1 MLARVVAAWQGGT
14 VPYEAYEH
22 YDNAAELEDLRHAA
36 GCRVVALGALRKGR
50 ARQRSLLFKVLADA
64 VGLPCT
70 YQMGKCLRG
79 AHKQHAWN
87 TIVAEGQVLVVDVLH
102 EPGQLYPEDG
112 GEARQ
117 YKRID
122 EFAFSSLAASRHA
135 FTTPSATPAPPP
147 EARRVAA

>member
-1 MLARVVAAWQGGT
+1 MLARVVAAWQGGA

-50 ARQRSLLFKVLADA
+50 ARQRSLLFKVLADS

-87 TIVAEGQVLVVDVLH
+87 TFVS
-102 EPGQLYPEDG
+102 G
-112 GEARQ
+112 GEVRP
-117 YKRID
+117 
-122 EFAFSSLAASRHA
+122 L
-135 FTTPSATPAPPP
+135 
-147 EARRVAA
+147 

>member
-1 MLARVVAAWQGGT
+1 
-14 VPYEAYEH
+14 
-22 YDNAAELEDLRHAA
+22 
-36 GCRVVALGALRKGR
+36 
-50 ARQRSLLFKVLADA
+50 
-64 VGLPCT
+64 VGLPAS
-70 YQMGKCLRG
+70 YRMGACLRG